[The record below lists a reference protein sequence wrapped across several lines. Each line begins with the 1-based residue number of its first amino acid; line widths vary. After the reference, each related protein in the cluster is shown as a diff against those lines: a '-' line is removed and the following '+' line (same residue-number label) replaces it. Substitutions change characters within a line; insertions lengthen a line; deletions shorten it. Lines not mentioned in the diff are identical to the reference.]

1 MISLWKIVKEASR
14 ELQIRVPSIIP
25 PSTSCTNKR
34 VYENRW
40 VFFSLQICPDVT
52 SASLAVI
59 SSCLAS
65 WADLHVWSLFGW
77 RQPRKTL
84 ACTTAVWLIQ
94 WMALSLL
101 SQHWVTGGA
110 RCYGTWYFQRSR
122 VSTKIQTKIQLR
134 AKHSSCQPGQSAQQ
148 LSACKKSES
157 QRVFYFLPDRKTRWF
172 HPIMKNKTFT
182 SSSGG
187 ALSSQGI
194 RLLTASAHRELGLW
208 SYSSHPHLP
217 DQEEPYTGLL
227 LHRSSSSLPA
237 KRSWKHCMR
246 GPN

>member
-14 ELQIRVPSIIP
+14 ELRIQVPSIIP

-182 SSSGG
+182 SSRRRCSVFPGDQ
-187 ALSSQGI
+187 APHRICTQGI
-194 RLLTASAHRELGLW
+194 RPLVLLFPPTFAWPRRAIYRPSTPPQLLFPPCKTEL
-208 SYSSHPHLP
+208 
-217 DQEEPYTGLL
+217 EA
-227 LHRSSSSLPA
+227 LHARP
-237 KRSWKHCMR
+237 
-246 GPN
+246 